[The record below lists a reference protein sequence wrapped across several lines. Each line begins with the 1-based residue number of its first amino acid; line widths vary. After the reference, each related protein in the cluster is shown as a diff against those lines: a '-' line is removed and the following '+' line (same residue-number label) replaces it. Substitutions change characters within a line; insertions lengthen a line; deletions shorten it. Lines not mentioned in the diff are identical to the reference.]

1 MKKVMK
7 EQSLTFDIEVKK
19 CYNIDQFRGDTMSYQ
34 LNSVALHI
42 TDECS
47 GKCPMCYYAKK
58 DTVKHEGNI
67 EILKANVREVNLV
80 GGDPAEYSHI
90 QELVEYLSELGLDV
104 LILSNT
110 HKYKNSS
117 VEKIAPYIT
126 SLEGTFHAPTA
137 EEHNRFNASPNSY
150 QEMFSNLKRYD
161 KVKTKEQK
169 LGAVLNVMN
178 HSYNRL
184 YATIESLLEQGL
196 NPDYVLIQRVGL
208 YGRAEDKKGFSL
220 IQERLATAFEQID
233 KINKE
238 LGVES
243 VMVDAFPLC
252 LIPEEYHKYL
262 EKCDWGYHTASLDMN
277 GNITRCAVANHSG
290 ENLLGN
296 VLETPLS
303 EIWENSPTLI
313 KFRSK
318 EYLDDNCKECDILEK
333 CGGGCP
339 TSSGDNTLSN
349 DALVKTKK

>member
-1 MKKVMK
+1 M
-7 EQSLTFDIEVKK
+7 T
-19 CYNIDQFRGDTMSYQ
+19 YQ

-47 GKCPMCYYAKK
+47 GHCPMCYYAKK
-58 DTVKHEGNI
+58 NKVKNEG
-67 EILKANVREVNLV
+67 ELETLKAIADELKKSGVKEVNLV
-80 GGDPAEYSHI
+80 GGDPAEHSRI
-90 QELVEYLSELGLDV
+90 QELVEYLYELGLDTS
-104 LILSNT
+104 ILSNT

-117 VEKIAPYIT
+117 VERVSPYVS
-126 SLEGTFHAPTA
+126 SLEGTFHASTA

-150 QEMFSNLKRYD
+150 QEMVSNLKKYEKIRTED
-161 KVKTKEQK
+161 QK

-178 HSYNRL
+178 HNYNML
-184 YATIESLLEQGL
+184 YKTIESLLEQGL
-196 NPDYVLIQRVGL
+196 NLDYVLIQRIGL
-208 YGRAEDKKGFSL
+208 YGRAEDKNNYYV
-220 IQERLATAFEQID
+220 IQEKLATAFEQID

-243 VMVDAFPLC
+243 AMVDAFPLC

-277 GNITRCAVANHSG
+277 GNITRCAVADHCG

-296 VLETPLS
+296 VLETPITK
-303 EIWENSPTLI
+303 IWETSKTLI

-318 EYLDDNCKECDILEK
+318 EYLEDDCRECDILEK

-339 TSSGDNTLSN
+339 TSAGNNKLSS
-349 DALVKTKK
+349 DVLVKVKK